1 MATGQRTVQA
11 PQPAKHT
18 HYVSLSNHVIYPAMS
33 SPSGWEDE
41 HPEDWRPA
49 SPDEI
54 AKYKAGI
61 DTIKIEA
68 IDLSADET
76 DAPPAAALPHTIELA
91 EEDPVVNI
99 PPAPAPVMS
108 RSM

>member
-1 MATGQRTVQA
+1 MAAPQRTVQA
-11 PQPAKHT
+11 PQPPKRT
-18 HYVSLSNHVIYPAMS
+18 HYVSLHNHVIYPAMT

-49 SPDEI
+49 SPDEV
-54 AKYKAGI
+54 AKYKAGN

-68 IDLSADET
+68 VDLSADET
-76 DAPPAAALPHTIELA
+76 DSRPEAALPHTIELA
-91 EEDPVVNI
+91 EEDPVANI